1 MDQLE
6 KDLQAYILKRIK
18 QEIGKRISIS
28 KKKEQEN
35 K

>member
-18 QEIGKRISIS
+18 QERGKRISMG
-28 KKKEQEN
+28 KKKGQE
-35 K
+35 KK